1 MSTILVIEDEKGLL
15 QIIEQLLTGCGY
27 DVDTAVDGLDGIQK
41 FDEGHYDIVITDI
54 RMPGVDGIG
63 VAKHIRNSNKQSVP
77 VIAITGTPWLLENDN
92 FDMILAKPF
101 PLNQL
106 VESIQSLSLSPE
118 PSQAAIGM

>member
-63 VAKHIRNSNKQSVP
+63 VVEHIRNSNKQSVP
-77 VIAITGTPWLLENDN
+77 VIAITGTPWLLENNN

-118 PSQAAIGM
+118 PPQAAIGM

>member
-118 PSQAAIGM
+118 PPQAAIGM

>member
-63 VAKHIRNSNKQSVP
+63 VVEHIRNSNKQSVP

-106 VESIQSLSLSPE
+106 VESIQSLSLSPDS
-118 PSQAAIGM
+118 PQAAIGM

>member
-63 VAKHIRNSNKQSVP
+63 VVEHIRNSNKQSVP
-77 VIAITGTPWLLENDN
+77 VIAITGTPWLLENNN

-106 VESIQSLSLSPE
+106 VESIQSLSLSPV
-118 PSQAAIGM
+118 PPQAAIGM

>member
-1 MSTILVIEDEKGLL
+1 MPTILVIEDEKGLL

-27 DVDTAVDGLDGIQK
+27 DVETAVDGLDGIRK
-41 FDEGHYDIVITDI
+41 FDEGRYDIVITDI

-63 VAKHIRNSNKQSVP
+63 VVEHIRNSNKQSVP
-77 VIAITGTPWLLENDN
+77 VIAITGTPWLLENKS

-106 VESIQSLSLSPE
+106 VESIQSLSLSPV